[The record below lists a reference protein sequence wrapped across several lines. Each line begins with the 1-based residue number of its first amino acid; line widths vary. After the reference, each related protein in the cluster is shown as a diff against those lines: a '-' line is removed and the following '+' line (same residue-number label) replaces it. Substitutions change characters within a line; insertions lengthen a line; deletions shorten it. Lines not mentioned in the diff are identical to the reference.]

1 MMTSIKKSKNV
12 HYVDNKKFLSAMI
25 EFKELYNI
33 AEKNKEEYPPVSNY
47 IGECFLKI
55 ATHLSYRPNF
65 INYTYRDDM
74 ISDGIENCLQYVH
87 NFNPEKSNNPFA
99 YFTQIIYYAFLRR
112 IAKEKKQTH
121 VKNKII
127 QNTNYQSWTTME
139 GDDTAYTVLGF
150 DPNVMLP
157 DEDVYKPKKKSSE
170 KTKGLESFME
180 EDKKKSNRKRNKK
193 V

>member
-25 EFKELYNI
+25 DFKELYNI

-157 DEDVYKPKKKSSE
+157 DEDVYKPKKKPSE
-170 KTKGLESFME
+170 KIKGLESFME

>member
-1 MMTSIKKSKNV
+1 MTSIKKSKNV